1 MDKTKKILLPIL
13 VVFFLGV
20 SLAAYLVISERA
32 KNSQENETLGEATQE
47 VVMSSYP
54 ASTLL
59 REGVDGNLVS
69 RTYVSDASVEEITQY
84 YTEEF
89 SELKLSEI
97 SDDFVTLN
105 KLDNPLLPEML
116 QVSIEEKDAW
126 LDRNSNQEGVFITW
140 VDIVK
145 VEGNREYL
153 KGSVEGV
160 DDLVD
165 EQVIIFQNYY
175 R

>member
-1 MDKTKKILLPIL
+1 
-13 VVFFLGV
+13 
-20 SLAAYLVISERA
+20 
-32 KNSQENETLGEATQE
+32 
-47 VVMSSYP
+47 MSSYP

-69 RTYVSDASVEEITQY
+69 STYVSDASVEEITQY

>member
-1 MDKTKKILLPIL
+1 MDKTKKILLPVL

-69 RTYVSDASVEEITQY
+69 STYVSDASVEEITQY